1 MAALLKQLMGASR
14 EPFATQDN
22 LATTTL
28 KITQDLESLRSTV
41 HNSLTVGD
49 KIFGQMGHAD
59 LTQDVNERNKDLQ
72 SKKDMLLHDIDKKE
86 AIINRSNRDFSDVS
100 DTIPE
105 TQPKKKLNF
114 IEDYTLAIL
123 SMAYVFMLVTAV
135 YFYVS
140 TTTDTIGKAL
150 LQSILGS
157 AFVTLFAFM
166 LLYYLT

>member
-1 MAALLKQLMGASR
+1 MAALLRRLI
-14 EPFATQDN
+14 EPFDTVVNSQDN

-28 KITQDLESLRSTV
+28 KITQDLESLRSTI

-59 LTQDVNERNKDLQ
+59 LTQDVTERNNDLQ
-72 SKKDMLLHDIDKKE
+72 SKKDTLLHDIDKKE
-86 AIINRSNRDFSDVS
+86 AIINRSNRDFSDVN
-100 DTIPE
+100 DTLPE
-105 TQPKKKLNF
+105 TQSNKKLNF

-140 TTTDTIGKAL
+140 TTTATIAIAL
-150 LQSILGS
+150 LQSIMVS
-157 AFVTLFAFM
+157 VFVTLIAFM

>member
-1 MAALLKQLMGASR
+1 MGVSS
-14 EPFATQDN
+14 EPFDTQDN

-28 KITQDLESLRSTV
+28 KITQDLESLRSTI

-49 KIFGQMGHAD
+49 TMLGRTGHVD
-59 LTQDVNERNKDLQ
+59 LTRNVKLRNNELHT
-72 SKKDMLLHDIDKKE
+72 KKDTLLHAIDKKE
-86 AIINRSNRDFSDVS
+86 AIINRSNRDFSDVN
-100 DTIPE
+100 DTSE
-105 TQPKKKLNF
+105 TQSNKKLNV

-140 TTTDTIGKAL
+140 TTTGTIASAL

-157 AFVTLFAFM
+157 VFVTLIAFM